1 MPSQKTQHGRSLVPG
16 TATGNILWTDTPIS
30 FYGGVNPATGI
41 IIDRHHQID
50 GQSLKR
56 RILALPAGRGSCAGS
71 AGIL

>member
-1 MPSQKTQHGRSLVPG
+1 MPYQKTQHGRSLVPG

-41 IIDRHHQID
+41 IIDRHHQIH

-56 RILALPAGRGSCAGS
+56 
-71 AGIL
+71 